1 MWPPFIIL
9 EMKAVRILDGII
21 PLYKERGM
29 TSFDCV
35 SRLRRI
41 LHTKKIGHSGT
52 LDPNVDGV
60 LPICVG
66 QATKVVEFLMASGKQ
81 YVGELLVGEAT
92 TTQDLD
98 GEVVAQKPVTA
109 PIAEDTIRKA
119 MQELTGDI
127 VQIPPMYSAIKV
139 NGKKLYEYAR
149 AGETVER
156 PKRHVHIERFE
167 MTASSYDEKNQQQ
180 RIRFVVDCSKGTYV
194 RTLAYDLAKELG
206 YPGVMSSLTRTK
218 SGGFEL
224 DQTLSLTDIQ
234 DAMEAQI
241 MNRYVYPMDYAL
253 KSYPHAELSDAQ
265 WKKVQ
270 NGGWL
275 SDLDTKDQEVAL
287 TYQGEVKALYQLKDH
302 VYKPL
307 KMLSTK

>member
-1 MWPPFIIL
+1 MRPPFIIL
-9 EMKAVRILDGII
+9 EMKAVRFLDGII

-98 GEVVAQKPVTA
+98 GEVVAQKPVMA
-109 PIAEDTIRKA
+109 PIAEDTIKQA

-156 PKRHVHIERFE
+156 PKRHVHIARFA
-167 MTASSYDEKNQQQ
+167 MTASSYDEKKQQQ

-194 RTLAYDLAKELG
+194 RTLAYDLAVKLG

-224 DQTLSLTDIQ
+224 DQTLSLSDIQ

-241 MNRYVYPMDYAL
+241 LDRYVYPMDYAL
-253 KSYPHAELSDAQ
+253 QSYPHLELTEAQ

-275 SDLDTKDQEVAL
+275 SGLNTQEPEIAL
-287 TYQGEVKALYQLKDH
+287 TYQGEVKALYQAKDRL
-302 VYKPL
+302 YKPL

>member
-1 MWPPFIIL
+1 
-9 EMKAVRILDGII
+9 MKAVRILDGII

-119 MQELTGDI
+119 MQKLTGDI
-127 VQIPPMYSAIKV
+127 IQIPPMYSAIKV

-275 SDLDTKDQEVAL
+275 SDLNTKDQEVAL

>member
-119 MQELTGDI
+119 MQKLTGDI
-127 VQIPPMYSAIKV
+127 IQIPPMYSAIKV

-167 MTASSYDEKNQQQ
+167 MTASNYDEKNQQQ

>member
-1 MWPPFIIL
+1 M
-9 EMKAVRILDGII
+9 
-21 PLYKERGM
+21 
-29 TSFDCV
+29 
-35 SRLRRI
+35 
-41 LHTKKIGHSGT
+41 
-52 LDPNVDGV
+52 
-60 LPICVG
+60 
-66 QATKVVEFLMASGKQ
+66 
-81 YVGELLVGEAT
+81 
-92 TTQDLD
+92 
-98 GEVVAQKPVTA
+98 QK
-109 PIAEDTIRKA
+109 
-119 MQELTGDI
+119 LTGDI
-127 VQIPPMYSAIKV
+127 IQIPPMYSAIKV

-275 SDLDTKDQEVAL
+275 SDLDTKDQEVTL

>member
-1 MWPPFIIL
+1 M
-9 EMKAVRILDGII
+9 DGII

-156 PKRHVHIERFE
+156 PKRHVHITRFE
-167 MTASSYDEKNQQQ
+167 LTASSYDAEKQQQ

-194 RTLAYDLAKELG
+194 RTLAYDLATKLG

-224 DQTLSLTDIQ
+224 DQTLSLSDIQ

-241 MNRYVYPMDYAL
+241 MDRYVYPMDHAL
-253 KSYPHAELSDAQ
+253 QNYPHYELTEAQ

-275 SDLDTKDQEVAL
+275 SDLNAKEPEIAL
-287 TYQGEVKALYQLKDH
+287 TYQGEVKALYQAKDRL
-302 VYKPL
+302 YKPL

>member
-1 MWPPFIIL
+1 
-9 EMKAVRILDGII
+9 
-21 PLYKERGM
+21 M

>member
-1 MWPPFIIL
+1 M
-9 EMKAVRILDGII
+9 DGII

-287 TYQGEVKALYQLKDH
+287 TYQGEGKALYQLKDH

>member
-1 MWPPFIIL
+1 
-9 EMKAVRILDGII
+9 MKAVKFLDGII

-81 YVGELLVGEAT
+81 YVGELLVGQAT

-109 PIAEDTIRKA
+109 PIDEDTIKQA

-156 PKRHVHIERFE
+156 PKRHVHIVRFE
-167 MTASSYDEKNQQQ
+167 MTASSYDEKKQQQ

-194 RTLAYDLAKELG
+194 RTLAYDLAEKLG

-224 DQTLSLTDIQ
+224 DQTLSLSDIQ

-241 MNRYVYPMDYAL
+241 MDRYVYPMDYAL
-253 KSYPHAELSDAQ
+253 QNYPHLELTEAQ

-275 SDLDTKDQEVAL
+275 SGLNTQEPEIAL
-287 TYQGEVKALYQLKDH
+287 TYQGEVKALYQAKDRL
-302 VYKPL
+302 YKPL

>member
-1 MWPPFIIL
+1 MRPPFIIL
-9 EMKAVRILDGII
+9 KMKAVRFLDGII

-81 YVGELLVGEAT
+81 YVGELLVGQAT

-109 PIAEDTIRKA
+109 PIAEDTIKQA

-149 AGETVER
+149 SGETVER

>member
-127 VQIPPMYSAIKV
+127 MQIPPMYSAIKV

>member
-98 GEVVAQKPVTA
+98 GEVVAQKPVTV

-139 NGKKLYEYAR
+139 NFKKLYEYAR

>member
-156 PKRHVHIERFE
+156 PKRHVHITRFE
-167 MTASSYDEKNQQQ
+167 LTASSYDEKNQQQ

>member
-1 MWPPFIIL
+1 
-9 EMKAVRILDGII
+9 MKAVKFLDGII

-81 YVGELLVGEAT
+81 YVGELLVGQAT

-109 PIAEDTIRKA
+109 PIDEDTIKQA

-149 AGETVER
+149 AGETVEC
-156 PKRHVHIERFE
+156 PKRHVHIARFE
-167 MTASSYDEKNQQQ
+167 MTASSYDEKKQQQ

-194 RTLAYDLAKELG
+194 RTLAYDLAEKLG

-224 DQTLSLTDIQ
+224 DQTLSLSDIQ

-253 KSYPHAELSDAQ
+253 QNYPHLELTEAQ

-275 SDLDTKDQEVAL
+275 SGLNTQEPEIAL
-287 TYQGEVKALYQLKDH
+287 TYQGEVKALYQAKDQL
-302 VYKPL
+302 YKPL

>member
-98 GEVVAQKPVTA
+98 GEVVAHKPVTA
-109 PIAEDTIRKA
+109 PIAEDMIRKA

>member
-224 DQTLSLTDIQ
+224 DQTLSLADIQ

>member
-1 MWPPFIIL
+1 
-9 EMKAVRILDGII
+9 MKAVKFLDGII

-81 YVGELLVGEAT
+81 YVGELLVGQAT

-109 PIAEDTIRKA
+109 PIDEDTIKQA

-156 PKRHVHIERFE
+156 PKRHVHIARFE
-167 MTASSYDEKNQQQ
+167 MTASSYDEKKQQQ

-194 RTLAYDLAKELG
+194 RTLAYDLAAKLG

-224 DQTLSLTDIQ
+224 DQTLSLSDIQ

-253 KSYPHAELSDAQ
+253 QNYPHLELTEAQ

-275 SDLDTKDQEVAL
+275 SGLNTQEPEIAL
-287 TYQGEVKALYQLKDH
+287 TYQGEVKALYQAKDQL
-302 VYKPL
+302 YKPL

>member
-98 GEVVAQKPVTA
+98 GEVVAQKLVTA

-119 MQELTGDI
+119 MQKLTGDI
-127 VQIPPMYSAIKV
+127 IQIPPMYSAIKV
-139 NGKKLYEYAR
+139 KGKKLYEYAR

-194 RTLAYDLAKELG
+194 RTLAYDLAAKLG

>member
-1 MWPPFIIL
+1 
-9 EMKAVRILDGII
+9 MKAVKFLDGII

-81 YVGELLVGEAT
+81 YVGELLVGQAT

-109 PIAEDTIRKA
+109 PIDEDTIKQA

-156 PKRHVHIERFE
+156 PKRHVHIARFE
-167 MTASSYDEKNQQQ
+167 MTDSSYDEKKQQQ

-194 RTLAYDLAKELG
+194 RTLAYDLAEKLG

-224 DQTLSLTDIQ
+224 DQTLSLSDIQ

-253 KSYPHAELSDAQ
+253 QNYPHLELTEAQ

-275 SDLDTKDQEVAL
+275 SGLNTQEPEIAL
-287 TYQGEVKALYQLKDH
+287 TYQGEVKALYQAKDQL
-302 VYKPL
+302 YKPL

>member
-9 EMKAVRILDGII
+9 EMKAVRFLDGII

-119 MQELTGDI
+119 MQKLTGDI

>member
-109 PIAEDTIRKA
+109 PIAEDMIRKA

-302 VYKPL
+302 VYRPL

>member
-1 MWPPFIIL
+1 
-9 EMKAVRILDGII
+9 MKAVKFLDGII

-81 YVGELLVGEAT
+81 YVGELLVGQAT

-109 PIAEDTIRKA
+109 PIDEDTIKQA

-149 AGETVER
+149 AGEIVER
-156 PKRHVHIERFE
+156 PKRHVHIARFE
-167 MTASSYDEKNQQQ
+167 MTASSYDEKKQQQ

-194 RTLAYDLAKELG
+194 RTLAYDLAEKLG

-224 DQTLSLTDIQ
+224 DQTLSLSDIQ

-253 KSYPHAELSDAQ
+253 QNYPHLELTEAQ

-275 SDLDTKDQEVAL
+275 SGLNTQEPEIAL
-287 TYQGEVKALYQLKDH
+287 TYQSEVKALYQAKDQL
-302 VYKPL
+302 YKPL

>member
-119 MQELTGDI
+119 MQKLTGDI
-127 VQIPPMYSAIKV
+127 IQIPPMYSAIKV

-156 PKRHVHIERFE
+156 PKRHAHIERFE

>member
-109 PIAEDTIRKA
+109 LIAEDTIRKA

-270 NGGWL
+270 TGGWL

-287 TYQGEVKALYQLKDH
+287 TYQGEVKACYQLGAEG
-302 VYKPL
+302 YKPVKRL
-307 KMLSTK
+307 ARQ

>member
-81 YVGELLVGEAT
+81 YVGELLVGQAT

-109 PIAEDTIRKA
+109 PIDEDTIKQA